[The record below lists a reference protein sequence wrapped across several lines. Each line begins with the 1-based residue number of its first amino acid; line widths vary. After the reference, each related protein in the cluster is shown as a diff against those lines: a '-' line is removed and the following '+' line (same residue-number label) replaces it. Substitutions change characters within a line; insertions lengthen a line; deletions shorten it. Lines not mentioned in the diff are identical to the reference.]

1 MRKSSPTRRKGWS
14 ASSCWSG
21 ASGACAQASGA
32 GRSPGAGQEAQVL
45 FEERR
50 EDGLWYGHTPD
61 YLLVAAEGQGED
73 LHNGLRRV
81 LLTQPRGEALLGR
94 ILPCAPAENQ
104 VN

>member
-1 MRKSSPTRRKGWS
+1 MEQVPGPVKEDRARR
-14 ASSCWSG
+14 
-21 ASGACAQASGA
+21 A
-32 GRSPGAGQEAQVL
+32 GELARRLRAARLAARAGQEAQVL